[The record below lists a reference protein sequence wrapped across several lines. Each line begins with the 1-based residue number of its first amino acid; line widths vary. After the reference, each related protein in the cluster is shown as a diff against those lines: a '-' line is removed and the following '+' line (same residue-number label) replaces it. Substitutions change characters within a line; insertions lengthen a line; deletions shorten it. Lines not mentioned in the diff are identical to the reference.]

1 MTPLPQHD
9 SFVGAQYSAPQLA
22 SMTGIQVFG
31 RLGTVLLAC
40 LLVTP
45 FVLANCKC
53 HAPDKEETT
62 HWGGNEMI
70 VIKEENSYRQLRGT
84 IEMSD
89 GNLLKDALVEV
100 FDHPD
105 YLLDSSHSRREGSPE
120 QKRLAICRTAADGKF
135 CFRNLPPG
143 KYELRSSLGPGWN
156 VTHVYVVLDGQSKRA
171 GKLKVLMLVG
181 T

>member
-1 MTPLPQHD
+1 M
-9 SFVGAQYSAPQLA
+9 
-22 SMTGIQVFG
+22 
-31 RLGTVLLAC
+31 
-40 LLVTP
+40 LVAP
-45 FVLANCKC
+45 FVLADCKC

-70 VIKEENSYRQLRGT
+70 VMKEENSYRQLRGT

-89 GNLLKDALVEV
+89 GSLLKDALVEV

-105 YLLDSSHSRREGSPE
+105 YLLDSSHSRREGPPE
-120 QKRLAICRTAADGKF
+120 QKRVAVCRTAADGKF

-143 KYELRSSLGPGWN
+143 KYELRSSLGSGWN
-156 VTHVYVVLDGQSKRA
+156 VTHVYVVLDGQSKR
-171 GKLKVLMLVG
+171 GGELKVLMLVG